1 MHSSGC
7 ASPKAFRWCP
17 DRRERP
23 PESRVITQRPDSAA
37 RSGGSEKEKAF
48 SEGGGTFRSPQRL
61 LRSSFFVFGAK
72 AQKTSQWAGGLPS
85 LPRRP
90 APSRLPPPGLAP
102 PSQTAQAK
110 GARGRGFPRG
120 SRGAWPG
127 GPRGGSDRGAASSEA
142 IGPLRPRR
150 RPPRGEA
157 GAESCGVRLLQHR
170 TARGRNGTA
179 ADGSLEE
186 LVDAAAA
193 SAVRAGME
201 ALSDAMQLQA
211 QNASAAAAGIPEV
224 ASAVAAAEAL
234 QHAEENNATL
244 PDALAAVAAAE
255 VSAFEEA
262 GGDAPGLEAAATSAG
277 RAAVEAFRH
286 AEEDNATLPDTLAAA
301 AAAAVHSFA
310 GALALREVP
319 SPVPSGGEA
328 GDAAQSSSGARA

>member
-1 MHSSGC
+1 MVPP
-7 ASPKAFRWCP
+7 AA
-17 DRRERP
+17 RRAGLAAALGLLLGAP
-23 PESRVITQRPDSAA
+23 AGLSAA
-37 RSGGSEKEKAF
+37 QELGPA
-48 SEGGGTFRSPQRL
+48 L
-61 LRSSFFVFGAK
+61 LA
-72 AQKTSQWAGGLPS
+72 
-85 LPRRP
+85 
-90 APSRLPPPGLAP
+90 
-102 PSQTAQAK
+102 
-110 GARGRGFPRG
+110 
-120 SRGAWPG
+120 
-127 GPRGGSDRGAASSEA
+127 DDECAA
-142 IGPLRPRR
+142 
-150 RPPRGEA
+150 A

-224 ASAVAAAEAL
+224 ASAVAAAATRAAVETLVNQDDGSSGSGPSDAVAAAAVTAWHVAEEAL

>member
-1 MHSSGC
+1 MVPP
-7 ASPKAFRWCP
+7 AA
-17 DRRERP
+17 RRAGLAAALGLLLGAP
-23 PESRVITQRPDSAA
+23 AGLSAA
-37 RSGGSEKEKAF
+37 QELGPA
-48 SEGGGTFRSPQRL
+48 L
-61 LRSSFFVFGAK
+61 LADDEC
-72 AQKTSQWAGGLPS
+72 A
-85 LPRRP
+85 
-90 APSRLPPPGLAP
+90 
-102 PSQTAQAK
+102 
-110 GARGRGFPRG
+110 
-120 SRGAWPG
+120 
-127 GPRGGSDRGAASSEA
+127 
-142 IGPLRPRR
+142 
-150 RPPRGEA
+150 A

-224 ASAVAAAEAL
+224 ASAVAAAATRAAVETLVNQDDGSSGSGPSDAAAAAAVTAWHVAEEAL

-286 AEEDNATLPDTLAAA
+286 AEDQEDNATLPDTLAAA